1 VAVSV
6 AVEPFASFPFVCVD
20 DVPVGAVRVLCD
32 AMLPLATL
40 AAPPPPPQPA
50 AAAAAAA
57 TQTRT
62 TSFEVALIRRS
73 GSRSGDVFLGF
84 LDLA

>member
-6 AVEPFASFPFVCVD
+6 AVEPFAPFPVVCVD

-50 AAAAAAA
+50 AAAA

-62 TSFEVALIRRS
+62 TSFEVVLTRRS
-73 GSRSGDVFLGF
+73 GSRSGDVCLGF